1 MASENLAIDIA
12 ASPERVWQVILD
24 VETWPQWHPS
34 MREVRRLEAEPLRVG
49 SRTLIKQAGQPPV
62 VWEVTE
68 LDEGTRFTWVA
79 RLPGFDATAVHLV
92 SATADGGARLALT
105 MTWTGVLGGLM
116 GALNRKRAHKSL
128 VEETSGAK
136 ARAETAA

>member
-1 MASENLAIDIA
+1 
-12 ASPERVWQVILD
+12 
-24 VETWPQWHPS
+24 

-68 LDEGTRFTWVA
+68 LDEGSGFSWVA
-79 RLPGFDATAVHLV
+79 RLPGFGATAAHQVTE
-92 SATADGGARLALT
+92 AAGGGARLALT
-105 MTWTGVLGGLM
+105 MTWTGLLGGLVA
-116 GALNRKRAHKSL
+116 ALSRKRAHKSL
-128 VEETSGAK
+128 VEESTGVK